1 MFVFTSFNSS
11 GISSSN
17 MIMCLNELHVTCPR
31 KKEGV
36 WIRGGVWGWGG
47 WREGCVVV
55 FIFYFFQITT
65 FLEFELNYDR

>member
-36 WIRGGVWGWGG
+36 WIRGGVGG
-47 WREGCVVV
+47 GGVGGGRGVWWCSF
-55 FIFYFFQITT
+55 FIFSK
-65 FLEFELNYDR
+65 

>member
-36 WIRGGVWGWGG
+36 WIRGGWVGVGWVEGG
-47 WREGCVVV
+47 VCGGVH
-55 FIFYFFQITT
+55 FLFFPN
-65 FLEFELNYDR
+65 NYIS